1 MTSWSDPT
9 PIAIPDDLREAI
21 GGHPVVAER
30 LVRGGITTPQAAQ
43 RFLLPATYIPASPYD
58 LPDMAQAVS
67 LLQQAI
73 QQQKRLLVWGDFDV
87 DGQTS
92 TALLVAALR
101 DLGAQV
107 TFHIPN
113 RFTEGHGISLSTL
126 PPLLEGVDVL
136 LTCDTGITAHE
147 AIDYAQ
153 SHGVT
158 VIITDHHALPQVL
171 PQAAAVINPMRLP
184 AGHPM
189 RELPGVGTAY
199 QLIRALYGDQSTD
212 HLLDLVA
219 VGIVADVMVL
229 VDDTRY
235 WLQRGLE
242 ILRTNPRPGF
252 KAILERANIDPINV
266 TESDI
271 GFALGP
277 RLNAL
282 GRLSDANSAVDLLTT
297 HDQALIAE
305 QVNELEGLNQQ
316 RRLLTQQVYDG
327 AQKQIADDPSLLKYA
342 ALVVSGEGWHTGVVG
357 IVASRLVNEYGCP
370 VIVLSEDKDHASGSA
385 RSVAG
390 CNIIEA
396 IHTQAALLDR
406 YGGHTMAAGLSLS
419 TDNIFAFR
427 RRLSQ
432 VVRETLGKTDI
443 QPQRHIDAYVDFSD
457 ITLAFA
463 DDIGRL
469 APFGNG
475 NPALTLATR
484 RVRVKSQRTLDRRGD
499 HLELKIE
506 DEAGHEQRVIWW
518 SGDSD
523 AVPIGLFDLAYTVR
537 PNIFK
542 GQREA
547 LIEWVEAR
555 SIEGETF
562 LKKAAPSY
570 IVLDYRQNLDPY
582 FLLKQI
588 QDTYED
594 VLVWREGVSN
604 VGGVDRYHLHKA
616 QTLVVWTMPADPFI
630 WQSALQAVQ
639 PKTLILFAQSSPF
652 DQPQSLLSHIAGL
665 LKYAYQRKGAR
676 IQINDLAGLTGH
688 TEKVIQVCIQWF
700 NHHSEFLLTPLDQD
714 LYQIN
719 QDKTRIPSQDKTHLD
734 RLQQLIIETNAYRHY
749 WKVQAFNQDDLNE

>member
-1 MTSWSDPT
+1 LKSWSDPS
-9 PIAIPDDLREAI
+9 PITIPDDLREAI

-30 LVRGGITTPQAAQ
+30 LVRSGITTPEAAQ
-43 RFLLPATYIPASPYD
+43 RFLSPATYIPASPYD
-58 LPDMAQAVS
+58 LPDMTQAVS
-67 LLQQAI
+67 HVQQAI
-73 QQQKRLLVWGDFDV
+73 QQQKRLLIWGDFDV

-107 TFHIPN
+107 AFHIPN

-126 PPLLEGVDVL
+126 PTLLEGIDLL

-158 VIITDHHALPQVL
+158 VIITDHHALPEVL
-171 PQAAAVINPMRLP
+171 PQAHAVINPMRLP

-199 QLIRALYGDQSTD
+199 QLIRALYGEKSTD

-252 KAILERANIDPINV
+252 KAILEWANIDPINV

-297 HDQALIAE
+297 SDLSLIAE

-316 RRLLTQQVYDG
+316 RRLLTQQVFQG
-327 AQKQIADDPSLLKYA
+327 AQQQIADDPSLLKYA

-357 IVASRLVNEYGCP
+357 IVASRLVDEYGCP
-370 VIVLSEDKDHASGSA
+370 VIVLSEERGHASGSA

-406 YGGHTMAAGLSLS
+406 YGGHTMAAGLSLA
-419 TDNIFAFR
+419 TENIFAFR
-427 RRLSQ
+427 RGLSQ
-432 VVRETLGKTDI
+432 VVRETLGKTDS

-499 HLELKIE
+499 HLELRIE

-518 SGDSD
+518 SGDSKT
-523 AVPIGLFDLAYTVR
+523 VPGGVFDLAYTVR

-542 GQREA
+542 GEREA
-547 LIEWVEAR
+547 LIEWMEAR
-555 SIEGETF
+555 PIEGETF
-562 LKKAAPSY
+562 LKKVVSSY
-570 IVLDYRQNLDPY
+570 DMLDYRQNLDPQS
-582 FLLKQI
+582 LLKQI

-594 VLVWREGVSN
+594 VLVWCEGVATAE
-604 VGGVDRYHLHKA
+604 GVDRYHLRKA

-639 PKTLILFAQSSPF
+639 PKTLILFAQSSSF
-652 DQPQSLLSHIAGL
+652 DQPQSLLSHVGGL
-665 LKYAYQRKGAR
+665 LKYAYQRKGAT
-676 IQINDLAGLTGH
+676 IQISDLAGLTGQ
-688 TEKVIQVCIQWF
+688 TETTIQACIQWF
-700 NHHSEFLLTPLDQD
+700 NHHSEFLLTPLDQS
-714 LYQIN
+714 LYHIN
-719 QDKTRIPSQDKTHLD
+719 LDKARVLSKDKSHFES
-734 RLQQLIIETNAYRHY
+734 LQQCLTETNAYRHY
-749 WKVQAFNQDDLNE
+749 WKNTDVLKY